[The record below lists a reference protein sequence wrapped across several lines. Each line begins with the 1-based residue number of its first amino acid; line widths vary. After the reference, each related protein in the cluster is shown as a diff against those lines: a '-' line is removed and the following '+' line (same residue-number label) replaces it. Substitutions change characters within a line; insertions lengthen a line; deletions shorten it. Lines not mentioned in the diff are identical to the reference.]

1 MTDGTELSVASS
13 HETLDSARILVCAAA
28 LLALWLAESLAPMYF
43 AARDRKAHAARNLAL
58 GAINGLV
65 ASALL
70 VAVTVA
76 VVEVCR
82 RADFGLLRWA
92 GAPVLLGWL
101 LALVALDGTHY
112 LAHVAFHKTPLLWR
126 IHAVHHHDADVD
138 VTTAARFHP
147 LEIAAHTLFMLP
159 VIALLGLGL
168 AHVVAYEVILL
179 ATSMFHH
186 ANLRMPRRLDRRLR
200 MLIVTPRMHWVHH
213 SEWQPETDSN
223 YGSVLSVWDRLFGTF
238 RLRPDPASIR
248 FGLEGFS
255 RRDTRSLR
263 GMILTPLLSRRARL
277 GQPPRGGLEGEER
290 DSSAPRRRR
299 RARPTASGD

>member
-92 GAPVLLGWL
+92 EAPVLLGWL

-138 VTTAARFHP
+138 VTTAA
-147 LEIAAHTLFMLP
+147 
-159 VIALLGLGL
+159 
-168 AHVVAYEVILL
+168 
-179 ATSMFHH
+179 
-186 ANLRMPRRLDRRLR
+186 
-200 MLIVTPRMHWVHH
+200 
-213 SEWQPETDSN
+213 
-223 YGSVLSVWDRLFGTF
+223 
-238 RLRPDPASIR
+238 
-248 FGLEGFS
+248 
-255 RRDTRSLR
+255 
-263 GMILTPLLSRRARL
+263 
-277 GQPPRGGLEGEER
+277 
-290 DSSAPRRRR
+290 
-299 RARPTASGD
+299 